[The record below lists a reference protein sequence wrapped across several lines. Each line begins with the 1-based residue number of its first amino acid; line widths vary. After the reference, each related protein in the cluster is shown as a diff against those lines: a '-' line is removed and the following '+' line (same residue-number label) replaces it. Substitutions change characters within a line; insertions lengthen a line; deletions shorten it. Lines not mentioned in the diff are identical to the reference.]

1 MKGIIA
7 QSNKE
12 NEILKYENDISCVNH
27 HEKINAQIK
36 SQNRVINCPLLNPNL
51 KEDECLILRQE
62 MNNFF
67 TDKQVLQRLK
77 SCDSYFDA
85 IDTVAFHK
93 VRKYITNTYC
103 AYLIKDFI
111 LFLLRLQK
119 MKNPCHLH
127 FQLSYTQI

>member
-62 MNNFF
+62 MNTFF
-67 TDKQVLQRLK
+67 TDKQVIQRLK

-85 IDTVAFHK
+85 IDTVVFNK
-93 VRKYITNTYC
+93 VGKYTTVQC
-103 AYLIKDFI
+103 VVMGQTMFEV
-111 LFLLRLQK
+111 
-119 MKNPCHLH
+119 
-127 FQLSYTQI
+127 

>member
-12 NEILKYENDISCVNH
+12 NEILKYENDINCVNH
-27 HEKINAQIK
+27 HEKISAQIK
-36 SQNRVINCPLLNPNL
+36 SQNRAINCPLLNSNL

-77 SCDSYFDA
+77 NCDSYFDA

-93 VRKYITNTYC
+93 VRKYLRYE
-103 AYLIKDFI
+103 YI
-111 LFLLRLQK
+111 LCLLD
-119 MKNPCHLH
+119 
-127 FQLSYTQI
+127 

>member
-1 MKGIIA
+1 MGCVITWFSNGDWYFDTLDQNEKRFRHPNLKGIFA

-27 HEKINAQIK
+27 HEKISAQIK
-36 SQNRVINCPLLNPNL
+36 SQNRAINCPLLNSNL
-51 KEDECLILRQE
+51 KEDECLLLRQE

-85 IDTVAFHK
+85 IDTAAFHQ
-93 VRKYITNTYC
+93 VGKYTMYSTV
-103 AYLIKDFI
+103 
-111 LFLLRLQK
+111 
-119 MKNPCHLH
+119 
-127 FQLSYTQI
+127 FQI